1 MDFVKVWT
9 TYQKWSCLSI
19 LVQEGGKLVCKS
31 ILSKMGV
38 RYIEDG
44 EKLFQYLILYEDK
57 IMKMGIYHR
66 EIILPDNKVIDT
78 SKLDVSLLTYIIE
91 MLDKGEDYTLIKEL
105 RDMWYKLLHMS
116 QTKMDMTVEQFEKFW
131 DKISKLLGYL
141 GYDINLHNNL
151 RNGDELDEA
160 HTETLEYILHY
171 RKGRVEIN
179 LTINLENEKN

>member
-1 MDFVKVWT
+1 
-9 TYQKWSCLSI
+9 
-19 LVQEGGKLVCKS
+19 
-31 ILSKMGV
+31 
-38 RYIEDG
+38 
-44 EKLFQYLILYEDK
+44 
-57 IMKMGIYHR
+57 
-66 EIILPDNKVIDT
+66 
-78 SKLDVSLLTYIIE
+78 